1 MLKLGIQSW
10 VLLVTVLPLKK
21 GNQRVHAVL
30 APGTPWAL
38 RPATAP
44 RKSIKSHETVNL
56 FSDILGDSEVS
67 LTTIRNTLRHC
78 TFFGLYGYFKH
89 IVPSFLYQ

>member
-1 MLKLGIQSW
+1 MYYRRYVKAGSNRVLGHCI
-10 VLLVTVLPLKK
+10 TVKRNR
-21 GNQRVHAVL
+21 GSCA